1 MTRAEKIEA
10 IYEKIANKELT
21 FWCRVNTEYWR
32 IVSIVEETADEKWYI
47 VVSEESLYNDEDIG
61 AYYCWLRVRW
71 LEDMESIDVAKII
84 WHPVMIGD
92 VLDWIEKKEF
102 DIHKPIPWFW
112 FEEEEKISDESKLY
126 LIQDYYI
133 DNLISYWDK
142 KRETIESQSDECID
156 YIYSL
161 ISK

>member
-1 MTRAEKIEA
+1 MTREEKIQA

-32 IVSIVEETADEKWYI
+32 IVSVVEEAADERWYI

-92 VLDWIEKKEF
+92 VLDWIEPYWSGYVQSVEF
-102 DIHKPIPWFW
+102 TERRRRKMNLVLLQRDNKRLPI
-112 FEEEEKISDESKLY
+112 DE
-126 LIQDYYI
+126 
-133 DNLISYWDK
+133 
-142 KRETIESQSDECID
+142 QSDECID

-161 ISK
+161 IKK

>member
-1 MTRAEKIEA
+1 MTRDEKIQA

-32 IVSIVEETADEKWYI
+32 IVSIVEETADERWYI

-84 WHPVMIGD
+84 WHTVMIGD
-92 VLDWIEKKEF
+92 VIDWIEKKEF

-112 FEEEEKISDESKLY
+112 FEEDEEISDRSKLL
-126 LIQDYYI
+126 LIQDYYV
-133 DNLISYWDK
+133 DNIISYWDT
-142 KRETIESQSDECID
+142 KREPVEAQSDECID
-156 YIYSL
+156 FIYSL
-161 ISK
+161 IQN

>member
-1 MTRAEKIEA
+1 MTRDEKIQA

-32 IVSIVEETADEKWYI
+32 IVSVVEETTDERWYI

-71 LEDMESIDVAKII
+71 LEDLEPIDIAKII
-84 WHPVMIGD
+84 WHPVMIWD
-92 VLDWIEKKEF
+92 VIDWIEKKEF
-102 DIHKPIPWFW
+102 DVNKPIPWFW
-112 FEEEEKISDESKLY
+112 FEEDEEFNDETKLL
-126 LIQDYYI
+126 LIQDYYV

-142 KRETIESQSDECID
+142 KRESIESQSEDCID

-161 ISK
+161 IGK